1 MQIAYLTL
9 QQLLI
14 VSLAKHTKIW
24 VTHTHLL
31 AFVSLLSVLF
41 FVRCVLAGPAALNY
55 IEFSQDYVVSGF
67 LAFAHTV
74 SSGQDAVSLFVQLV
88 NSSLAFKTLLRLSIR
103 KSFLKLP
110 TAPHCTPHS
119 PTPTPGWMSHFFLC
133 TASGT
138 CSCFNYC
145 MYHILL

>member
-9 QQLLI
+9 HQLLI

-24 VTHTHLL
+24 VTCTHLL
-31 AFVSLLSVLF
+31 VFVSLLSVLF

-55 IEFSQDYVVSGF
+55 IEFSQDYVVSCF

-88 NSSLAFKTLLRLSIR
+88 NSSLVFKTLLRLSIR
-103 KSFLKLP
+103 KSFLKLL
-110 TAPHCTPHS
+110 TAPTRT
-119 PTPTPGWMSHFFLC
+119 PTPTPGWMSHFFC